1 MGYVFNV
8 EDGRGD
14 WFVGD
19 DCCHGWIIVL
29 NEWMF
34 C

>member
-1 MGYVFNV
+1 MLRMVG
-8 EDGRGD
+8 EIGL
-14 WFVGD
+14 WGD